1 MGDREHVVSVR
12 LTGEESAYLDQLC
25 QIRDE
30 DRSTVL
36 RDLIASTHLLS
47 VRPYEFVGGVGPVKP
62 QPVVDI
68 TPDPMLAACVC
79 DLIET
84 TADPE
89 YPSYVRGK
97 SNGCQRHL
105 SERDQRDAAARRK
118 ARE

>member
-12 LTGEESAYLDQLC
+12 LTAEESAYLEQLT
-25 QIRDE
+25 DVHVT
-30 DRSTVL
+30 DRSSMI
-36 RDLIASTHLLS
+36 RHLILS
-47 VRPYEFVGGVGPVKP
+47 APLWRLTEVKP
-62 QPVVDI
+62 VVVDI
-68 TPDPMLAACVC
+68 EPDLMLAACLC

-97 SNGCQRHL
+97 SNGCLRHP

-118 ARE
+118 ARG

>member
-1 MGDREHVVSVR
+1 MIDMADTYMCRRCGAVIANTAATLHGDWHSRLAASIEDAALNPDSIVSPGGHEWSLR
-12 LTGEESAYLDQLC
+12 L
-25 QIRDE
+25 
-30 DRSTVL
+30 
-36 RDLIASTHLLS
+36 
-47 VRPYEFVGGVGPVKP
+47 PV
-62 QPVVDI
+62 VVDI

-97 SNGCQRHL
+97 SNGCLRHP